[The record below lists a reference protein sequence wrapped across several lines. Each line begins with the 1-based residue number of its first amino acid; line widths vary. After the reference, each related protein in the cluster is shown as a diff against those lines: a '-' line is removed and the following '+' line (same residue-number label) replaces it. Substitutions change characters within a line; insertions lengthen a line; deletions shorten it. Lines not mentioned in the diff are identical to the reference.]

1 MKRLHLLR
9 HGKATRK
16 FFDIEDFDRPLTEKG
31 ILESHRN
38 AKELISNDQAP
49 EVIISS
55 SALRALSTAVIFRKE
70 LQIDDKGLIVT
81 DRLYEITYNDLMD
94 LICGLNDELSDVM
107 LVGHNPSFSIL
118 AEQVSANHPHIPTGG
133 VIGFRVD
140 IDQWKGFDPALAA
153 VEYFIGS

>member
-31 ILESHRN
+31 IIESHHN
-38 AKELISNDQAP
+38 AKEMILKGPGPA
-49 EVIISS
+49 VIISS
-55 SALRALSTAVIFRKE
+55 SAARALSTAVIFRKE
-70 LQIDDKGLIVT
+70 LQLDDKDLRVT
-81 DRLYEITYNDLMD
+81 DRLYEITYNDLVD
-94 LICGLNDELSDVM
+94 LICGLDDELSDVM

-140 IDQWKGFDPALAA
+140 IDQWREFDPDLAA
-153 VEYFIGS
+153 VEYFIES